1 MAGGAPLDSREICLL
16 NFYLGSLSADAC
28 LEACRAAGIQ
38 PGDVDFVGSHGQ
50 TIWHEPA
57 GADYLGRKVRATL
70 QIGEPSLIAER
81 LGCPV
86 VSDFRVRDMAAGGL
100 GAPLVP
106 YTEYLL
112 YREEHRTVA
121 LQNIGGIGNIT
132 VLPAGGALADTLA
145 FDTGPGNM
153 VIDALAARVTNGA
166 LRYDDG
172 GKLARQGQ
180 VSAELL
186 RYLVDSDDYLRL
198 APPKTTGRE
207 HYSAAFV
214 DALWRKGEELGLTG
228 YDKIATATAFT
239 AESICLAVEH
249 HCPQKPERLIV
260 GGGGSHN
267 PVLMGLLQAGLPGCE
282 VVTNEALGLDSDA
295 KEAVA
300 FAILANEML
309 HGRCNNAPSA
319 TGAAHPVV
327 MGKLSLM
334 RTASQLAGTT
344 AALLAAGLPVLNA
357 MDIVSRVLDNRAMGR
372 DLSLQLPRLEEG
384 KPLAA
389 CLRDC
394 PDFPDLLVEMT
405 GVGEETGTL
414 EHTLDVVSDYYD
426 NETQLRAQKAV
437 SLLEPAIICVLAV
450 IVVAWGVGSVCGTLG
465 TSTFIVESTTGTLSP
480 ALVPGLLF
488 VIGAV
493 ISFAIGSSWGTMAI
507 LLPIGINMAY
517 SFNLDFPLVIAAVL
531 SGSLFGDHCSP
542 ISDTTIMSSM
552 AAGCNHIEHVKTQLP
567 YALVAAGGSFITYLI
582 VGFADMSAAIALPI
596 AIVVALVLYFLC
608 CKLFVK
614 KAA

>member
-1 MAGGAPLDSREICLL
+1 M
-16 NFYLGSLSADAC
+16 
-28 LEACRAAGIQ
+28 
-38 PGDVDFVGSHGQ
+38 
-50 TIWHEPA
+50 
-57 GADYLGRKVRATL
+57 
-70 QIGEPSLIAER
+70 
-81 LGCPV
+81 
-86 VSDFRVRDMAAGGL
+86 
-100 GAPLVP
+100 
-106 YTEYLL
+106 
-112 YREEHRTVA
+112 A

-267 PVLMGLLQAGLPGCE
+267 PVLMELLQAGLPGCE

-327 MGKLSLM
+327 MGKLSL
-334 RTASQLAGTT
+334 
-344 AALLAAGLPVLNA
+344 
-357 MDIVSRVLDNRAMGR
+357 
-372 DLSLQLPRLEEG
+372 
-384 KPLAA
+384 
-389 CLRDC
+389 
-394 PDFPDLLVEMT
+394 
-405 GVGEETGTL
+405 
-414 EHTLDVVSDYYD
+414 
-426 NETQLRAQKAV
+426 
-437 SLLEPAIICVLAV
+437 
-450 IVVAWGVGSVCGTLG
+450 
-465 TSTFIVESTTGTLSP
+465 
-480 ALVPGLLF
+480 
-488 VIGAV
+488 
-493 ISFAIGSSWGTMAI
+493 
-507 LLPIGINMAY
+507 
-517 SFNLDFPLVIAAVL
+517 
-531 SGSLFGDHCSP
+531 
-542 ISDTTIMSSM
+542 
-552 AAGCNHIEHVKTQLP
+552 
-567 YALVAAGGSFITYLI
+567 
-582 VGFADMSAAIALPI
+582 
-596 AIVVALVLYFLC
+596 
-608 CKLFVK
+608 
-614 KAA
+614 

>member
-1 MAGGAPLDSREICLL
+1 MELSFLQKDACIAIGLMSGTSADGIDAAVVELRGCGTDTRVRQLGFITLPFSDEARQKILQVAGGAPLDSREICLL
-16 NFYLGSLSADAC
+16 NFYLGGLSADAC

-50 TIWHEPA
+50 TIWHEPV

-153 VIDALAARVTNGA
+153 VIDALAARITNGA

-207 HYSAAFV
+207 HYSAAFA

-239 AESICLAVEH
+239 AESIRLAVEY

-267 PVLMGLLQAGLPGCE
+267 PVLMELLQAGLPGCE

-327 MGKLSLM
+327 MGKLSL
-334 RTASQLAGTT
+334 
-344 AALLAAGLPVLNA
+344 
-357 MDIVSRVLDNRAMGR
+357 
-372 DLSLQLPRLEEG
+372 
-384 KPLAA
+384 
-389 CLRDC
+389 
-394 PDFPDLLVEMT
+394 
-405 GVGEETGTL
+405 
-414 EHTLDVVSDYYD
+414 
-426 NETQLRAQKAV
+426 
-437 SLLEPAIICVLAV
+437 
-450 IVVAWGVGSVCGTLG
+450 
-465 TSTFIVESTTGTLSP
+465 
-480 ALVPGLLF
+480 
-488 VIGAV
+488 
-493 ISFAIGSSWGTMAI
+493 
-507 LLPIGINMAY
+507 
-517 SFNLDFPLVIAAVL
+517 
-531 SGSLFGDHCSP
+531 
-542 ISDTTIMSSM
+542 
-552 AAGCNHIEHVKTQLP
+552 
-567 YALVAAGGSFITYLI
+567 
-582 VGFADMSAAIALPI
+582 
-596 AIVVALVLYFLC
+596 
-608 CKLFVK
+608 
-614 KAA
+614 

>member
-1 MAGGAPLDSREICLL
+1 MELSFLQKDACIAIGLMSGTSADGIDAAVVELRGCGTDTKVRQLGFITLPFTDEARQKILQVAGGAPLDSREICLL
-16 NFYLGSLSADAC
+16 NFYLGGLSADAC

-239 AESICLAVEH
+239 AESIRLAVLTGGCDLGLIFDTDVDRAGAVETDGT
-249 HCPQKPERLIV
+249 ELGRNRLIALAV
-260 GGGGSHN
+260 AIAAEQAPGSTI
-267 PVLMGLLQAGLPGCE
+267 VTDSVTSDQLAEFIEKKLGCRHHRFKRGYKN
-282 VVTNEALGLDSDA
+282 VINEAKRL
-295 KEAVA
+295 
-300 FAILANEML
+300 NEV
-309 HGRCNNAPSA
+309 GETC
-319 TGAAHPVV
+319 
-327 MGKLSLM
+327 
-334 RTASQLAGTT
+334 
-344 AALLAAGLPVLNA
+344 LLAMETSGHGALMENYFLDDGAYLA
-357 MDIVSRVLDNRAMGR
+357 TKIVIRYAQLRRQGR
-372 DLSLQLPRLEEG
+372 T
-384 KPLAA
+384 LA
-389 CLRDC
+389 
-394 PDFPDLLVEMT
+394 DLLEGMR
-405 GVGEETGTL
+405 EPL
-414 EHTLDVVSDYYD
+414 EAR
-426 NETQLRAQKAV
+426 ELR
-437 SLLEPAIICVLAV
+437 
-450 IVVAWGVGSVCGTLG
+450 
-465 TSTFIVESTTGTLSP
+465 FR
-480 ALVPGLLF
+480 
-488 VIGAV
+488 
-493 ISFAIGSSWGTMAI
+493 
-507 LLPIGINMAY
+507 LLPE
-517 SFNLDFPLVIAAVL
+517 DFKAAGAAVL
-531 SGSLFGDHCSP
+531 AALAQYAAGQPGWVPAPDNYEGLRYAVPAQKGWFLLRMSLHDPLMPLNIESDCPGGSSAILRELTPFLTAQP
-542 ISDTTIMSSM
+542 ALDTT
-552 AAGCNHIEHVKTQLP
+552 
-567 YALVAAGGSFITYLI
+567 
-582 VGFADMSAAIALPI
+582 
-596 AIVVALVLYFLC
+596 VLD
-608 CKLFVK
+608 
-614 KAA
+614 

>member
-1 MAGGAPLDSREICLL
+1 MELSFLQKDACIAIGLMSGTSADGIDAAVVELRGCGTDTRVRQLGFITLPFSDEARQKILQVAGGAPLDSREICLL
-16 NFYLGSLSADAC
+16 NFYLGGLSADAC

-207 HYSAAFV
+207 H
-214 DALWRKGEELGLTG
+214 L
-228 YDKIATATAFT
+228 
-239 AESICLAVEH
+239 
-249 HCPQKPERLIV
+249 P
-260 GGGGSHN
+260 GGGA
-267 PVLMGLLQAGLPGCE
+267 PLPA
-282 VVTNEALGLDSDA
+282 EA
-295 KEAVA
+295 
-300 FAILANEML
+300 
-309 HGRCNNAPSA
+309 
-319 TGAAHPVV
+319 
-327 MGKLSLM
+327 
-334 RTASQLAGTT
+334 
-344 AALLAAGLPVLNA
+344 
-357 MDIVSRVLDNRAMGR
+357 
-372 DLSLQLPRLEEG
+372 
-384 KPLAA
+384 
-389 CLRDC
+389 
-394 PDFPDLLVEMT
+394 
-405 GVGEETGTL
+405 
-414 EHTLDVVSDYYD
+414 
-426 NETQLRAQKAV
+426 
-437 SLLEPAIICVLAV
+437 
-450 IVVAWGVGSVCGTLG
+450 
-465 TSTFIVESTTGTLSP
+465 
-480 ALVPGLLF
+480 
-488 VIGAV
+488 GAV
-493 ISFAIGSSWGTMAI
+493 DRGRRRKPQPCIDGT
-507 LLPIGINMAY
+507 
-517 SFNLDFPLVIAAVL
+517 
-531 SGSLFGDHCSP
+531 
-542 ISDTTIMSSM
+542 
-552 AAGCNHIEHVKTQLP
+552 
-567 YALVAAGGSFITYLI
+567 AAGGPARLRSGDQRGPGPGQRRQGGRCLCDF
-582 VGFADMSAAIALPI
+582 GQRDAARPLQQRPQRHRRGPP
-596 AIVVALVLYFLC
+596 C
-608 CKLFVK
+608 CDGQAEPVK
-614 KAA
+614 A

>member
-1 MAGGAPLDSREICLL
+1 MKRALFHDDASPRLAIGLMSGTSADGIDAALVEISGCSTDTRVRLLSFLTLPFSDAARARILRVAAGDFGGTEELCLL
-16 NFYLGSLSADAC
+16 NFYLGELSADAC
-28 LEACRAAGIQ
+28 EAVCAQAGVA
-38 PGDVDFVGSHGQ
+38 PDKVSFVGSHGQ
-50 TIWHEPA
+50 TVFHAPDARE
-57 GADYLGRKVRATL
+57 YLGRPVRGTL
-70 QIGEPSLIAER
+70 QTGEASVIAER

-112 YREEHRTVA
+112 YRDAQRTVG

-132 VLPAGGALADTLA
+132 CLLPACRLEDVFA

-207 HYSAAFV
+207 HYSAAFA
-214 DALWRKGEELGLTG
+214 DALWRKGEELELTG

-267 PVLMGLLQAGLPGCE
+267 PVLMELLQAGLPGCE

-327 MGKLSLM
+327 MGKLSL
-334 RTASQLAGTT
+334 
-344 AALLAAGLPVLNA
+344 
-357 MDIVSRVLDNRAMGR
+357 
-372 DLSLQLPRLEEG
+372 
-384 KPLAA
+384 
-389 CLRDC
+389 
-394 PDFPDLLVEMT
+394 
-405 GVGEETGTL
+405 
-414 EHTLDVVSDYYD
+414 
-426 NETQLRAQKAV
+426 
-437 SLLEPAIICVLAV
+437 
-450 IVVAWGVGSVCGTLG
+450 
-465 TSTFIVESTTGTLSP
+465 
-480 ALVPGLLF
+480 
-488 VIGAV
+488 
-493 ISFAIGSSWGTMAI
+493 
-507 LLPIGINMAY
+507 
-517 SFNLDFPLVIAAVL
+517 
-531 SGSLFGDHCSP
+531 
-542 ISDTTIMSSM
+542 
-552 AAGCNHIEHVKTQLP
+552 
-567 YALVAAGGSFITYLI
+567 
-582 VGFADMSAAIALPI
+582 
-596 AIVVALVLYFLC
+596 
-608 CKLFVK
+608 
-614 KAA
+614 

>member
-1 MAGGAPLDSREICLL
+1 MELSFLQKDACIAIGLMSGTSADGIDAAVVELRGCGTDTRVRQLGFITLPFSDEARQKILQVAGGAPLDSREICLL
-16 NFYLGSLSADAC
+16 NFYLGGLSADAC

-132 VLPAGGALADTLA
+132 VLPAGGVLADTLA

-267 PVLMGLLQAGLPGCE
+267 PVLMELLQAGLPGCE

-327 MGKLSLM
+327 MGKLSL
-334 RTASQLAGTT
+334 
-344 AALLAAGLPVLNA
+344 
-357 MDIVSRVLDNRAMGR
+357 
-372 DLSLQLPRLEEG
+372 
-384 KPLAA
+384 
-389 CLRDC
+389 
-394 PDFPDLLVEMT
+394 
-405 GVGEETGTL
+405 
-414 EHTLDVVSDYYD
+414 
-426 NETQLRAQKAV
+426 
-437 SLLEPAIICVLAV
+437 
-450 IVVAWGVGSVCGTLG
+450 
-465 TSTFIVESTTGTLSP
+465 
-480 ALVPGLLF
+480 
-488 VIGAV
+488 
-493 ISFAIGSSWGTMAI
+493 
-507 LLPIGINMAY
+507 
-517 SFNLDFPLVIAAVL
+517 
-531 SGSLFGDHCSP
+531 
-542 ISDTTIMSSM
+542 
-552 AAGCNHIEHVKTQLP
+552 
-567 YALVAAGGSFITYLI
+567 
-582 VGFADMSAAIALPI
+582 
-596 AIVVALVLYFLC
+596 
-608 CKLFVK
+608 
-614 KAA
+614 

>member
-1 MAGGAPLDSREICLL
+1 MELSFLQKDACIAIGLMSGTSADGIDAAVVELRGCGTDTRVRQLGFITLPFSDEARQKILQVAGGAPLDSREICLL
-16 NFYLGSLSADAC
+16 NFYLGGLSADAC

-198 APPKTTGRE
+198 APPETTR
-207 HYSAAFV
+207 
-214 DALWRKGEELGLTG
+214 
-228 YDKIATATAFT
+228 
-239 AESICLAVEH
+239 
-249 HCPQKPERLIV
+249 P
-260 GGGGSHN
+260 
-267 PVLMGLLQAGLPGCE
+267 
-282 VVTNEALGLDSDA
+282 
-295 KEAVA
+295 
-300 FAILANEML
+300 
-309 HGRCNNAPSA
+309 
-319 TGAAHPVV
+319 
-327 MGKLSLM
+327 
-334 RTASQLAGTT
+334 
-344 AALLAAGLPVLNA
+344 
-357 MDIVSRVLDNRAMGR
+357 
-372 DLSLQLPRLEEG
+372 
-384 KPLAA
+384 
-389 CLRDC
+389 
-394 PDFPDLLVEMT
+394 
-405 GVGEETGTL
+405 
-414 EHTLDVVSDYYD
+414 
-426 NETQLRAQKAV
+426 
-437 SLLEPAIICVLAV
+437 
-450 IVVAWGVGSVCGTLG
+450 
-465 TSTFIVESTTGTLSP
+465 
-480 ALVPGLLF
+480 
-488 VIGAV
+488 
-493 ISFAIGSSWGTMAI
+493 
-507 LLPIGINMAY
+507 
-517 SFNLDFPLVIAAVL
+517 
-531 SGSLFGDHCSP
+531 
-542 ISDTTIMSSM
+542 
-552 AAGCNHIEHVKTQLP
+552 
-567 YALVAAGGSFITYLI
+567 
-582 VGFADMSAAIALPI
+582 
-596 AIVVALVLYFLC
+596 
-608 CKLFVK
+608 
-614 KAA
+614 

>member
-1 MAGGAPLDSREICLL
+1 MKRFLSSLLVLCMAMTFLPASAAAASVSPFGDVQSTDWYYDEVQYVYENGLMSGTSADGIDAAVVELRGCGTDTRVRQLGFITLPFSDEARQKILQVAGGAPLDSREICLL
-16 NFYLGSLSADAC
+16 NFYLGALSADAC
-28 LEACRAAGIQ
+28 LEACRAASIQ

-50 TIWHEPA
+50 TIWHEPV

-207 HYSAAFV
+207 HYSAAFA

-239 AESICLAVEH
+239 AESIRLAVEH

-267 PVLMGLLQAGLPGCE
+267 PVLMELLQAGLPGCE

-319 TGAAHPVV
+319 TGATHPVV
-327 MGKLSLM
+327 MGKLSL
-334 RTASQLAGTT
+334 
-344 AALLAAGLPVLNA
+344 
-357 MDIVSRVLDNRAMGR
+357 
-372 DLSLQLPRLEEG
+372 
-384 KPLAA
+384 
-389 CLRDC
+389 
-394 PDFPDLLVEMT
+394 
-405 GVGEETGTL
+405 
-414 EHTLDVVSDYYD
+414 
-426 NETQLRAQKAV
+426 
-437 SLLEPAIICVLAV
+437 
-450 IVVAWGVGSVCGTLG
+450 
-465 TSTFIVESTTGTLSP
+465 
-480 ALVPGLLF
+480 
-488 VIGAV
+488 
-493 ISFAIGSSWGTMAI
+493 
-507 LLPIGINMAY
+507 
-517 SFNLDFPLVIAAVL
+517 
-531 SGSLFGDHCSP
+531 
-542 ISDTTIMSSM
+542 
-552 AAGCNHIEHVKTQLP
+552 
-567 YALVAAGGSFITYLI
+567 
-582 VGFADMSAAIALPI
+582 
-596 AIVVALVLYFLC
+596 
-608 CKLFVK
+608 
-614 KAA
+614 